1 MLAEL
6 AFLYVVKLY
15 VLCKMSRLGL
25 VLDHGLAW
33 SKYFRT
39 EQTIL
44 ASYPTCFSD
53 RATALYAHHDL
64 WYALAQLVCSS
75 IC

>member
-1 MLAEL
+1 
-6 AFLYVVKLY
+6 
-15 VLCKMSRLGL
+15 MSRLGL
-25 VLDHGLAW
+25 VLDYGLAW

-53 RATALYAHHDL
+53 RATAYMHIM
-64 WYALAQLVCSS
+64 
-75 IC
+75 ICGMH